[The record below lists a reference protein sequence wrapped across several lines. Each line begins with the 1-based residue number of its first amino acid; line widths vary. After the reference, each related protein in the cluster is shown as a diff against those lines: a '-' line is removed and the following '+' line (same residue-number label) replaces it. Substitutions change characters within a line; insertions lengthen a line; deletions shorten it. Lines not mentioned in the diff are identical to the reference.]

1 METRANYVL
10 VGSFVLAFI
19 AAAFAFVLWLARVD
33 LEHAPKVYLVYFGGS
48 VAGLQLGSEV
58 QYRGVPVGRITDI
71 RIDPKNIERVRVRLE
86 VNEDT
91 PVKTDTYATLGLQ
104 GITGVAY
111 IQLRGGT
118 QNSPRLVAQGDEEFP
133 VIQSRPSGLERVLDQ
148 APELL
153 ERAIVISERL
163 EKLLSEKNID
173 EISTSIDNIATTTQI
188 IANRTR
194 QIDQAIADGAEAIA
208 SLKKLTADLSK
219 DAGSLTTNA
228 QDAFKDAK
236 TALEAF
242 GRVADNMQGLVAENR
257 PALRDFSQAGLY
269 EFTQFIAE
277 ARTLIANL
285 TRLSNQIERDP
296 AQFLFGNQQKG
307 FEAR

>member
-1 METRANYVL
+1 M
-10 VGSFVLAFI
+10 GS
-19 AAAFAFVLWLARVD
+19 
-33 LEHAPKVYLVYFGGS
+33 S
-48 VAGLQLGSEV
+48 LGPYCRRES
-58 QYRGVPVGRITDI
+58 
-71 RIDPKNIERVRVRLE
+71 L
-86 VNEDT
+86 
-91 PVKTDTYATLGLQ
+91 
-104 GITGVAY
+104 
-111 IQLRGGT
+111 
-118 QNSPRLVAQGDEEFP
+118 
-133 VIQSRPSGLERVLDQ
+133 
-148 APELL
+148 
-153 ERAIVISERL
+153 SERL
-163 EKLLSEKNID
+163 EQLLSEKNING
-173 EISTSIDNIATTTQI
+173 ISTSIDNIATTTQI

-194 QIDQAIADGAEAIA
+194 QIDQAITDGAEAVA
-208 SLKKLTADLSK
+208 SLRKLMADVSR
-219 DAGSLTTNA
+219 DAGNLTTNA
-228 QDAFKDAK
+228 QEAFKDAK

>member
-10 VGSFVLAFI
+10 VGSFVLALI
-19 AAAFAFVLWLARVD
+19 AAAFGFVIWLARVD
-33 LEHAPKVYLVYFGGS
+33 LEHQPQTYLVYFYGS
-48 VAGLQLGSEV
+48 VSGLQIGSEV

-71 RIDPKNIERVRVRLE
+71 RIDAENIERIRVTVE

-111 IQLRGGT
+111 LQLKGGT
-118 QNSPRLVAQGDEEFP
+118 QNAPDLVAQGKDDYP
-133 VIQSRPSGLERVLDQ
+133 VIPSRPSGLEQVLDR

-163 EKLLSEKNID
+163 EQLLSEKNING
-173 EISTSIDNIATTTQI
+173 ISSSIDNINSTTQI
-188 IANRTR
+188 LANRTK
-194 QIDQAIADGAEAIA
+194 QIDQAITDGAEAVA
-208 SLKKLTADLSK
+208 SLRKLTLDLSK
-219 DAGSLTTNA
+219 DAGNLTTSA
-228 QDAFKDAK
+228 QEAFKDAK
-236 TALEAF
+236 KALDAF
-242 GRVADNMQGLVAENR
+242 GKVADNMQAVVSENR
-257 PALRDFSQAGLY
+257 PALRDFSQTGLY
-269 EFTQFIAE
+269 EFTQFISE
-277 ARTLIANL
+277 ARTLITNL
-285 TRLSNQIERDP
+285 SRLSAQLERDP